1 MILKLKKILSTDL
14 VKVTSLNSVATLV
27 RMMTALIS
35 VKVVA
40 SKLHP
45 EGVALLGQLTSFSMI
60 FLSISGA
67 GIKNGITKHVAQYS
81 DSQKRYMLFLSTGFW
96 IVFTLS
102 CACGLVLIVGAPYFS
117 REILKDAQYT

>member
-1 MILKLKKILSTDL
+1 MLLKLKKILSTDL

-27 RMMTALIS
+27 RMMTGLIS

-67 GIKNGITKHVAQYS
+67 GIKNGITKNVRSIPDHKKDTCFFSQP
-81 DSQKRYMLFLSTGFW
+81 DSGSSLLCHAS
-96 IVFTLS
+96 V
-102 CACGLVLIVGAPYFS
+102 VLYW
-117 REILKDAQYT
+117 